1 MSENTGIRATT
12 CFEKI
17 AELTKPIRII
27 QGGTSAGK
35 TYSILLYL
43 IYYTFNLKRTD
54 LISVVA
60 ESVPVIK
67 RGAYKDFIDI
77 LKINGWYDESK
88 HNKTDRVYHLN
99 NCTFEFF
106 GADDATKL
114 RGARRDILF
123 VNECN
128 NCTFEA
134 FGELNIRTKKFTF
147 LDYNPTSPF
156 WVTEHLIDDEKSDF
170 LIVTYKD
177 NEYLEKKIVDD
188 IESWQKKAETSDY
201 FANKWKVMGLG
212 LMGQFEGQIFQN
224 WSEIEELPAGAELL
238 GSGLDWGFANDMTAC
253 ISLYKYDGELI
264 LDETLCTKGILNRE
278 IAELLRNTKAKEKII
293 YCDSAE
299 PKSIAEMKAYGLA
312 AMPVYKG
319 KDSVNYGISLMQE
332 HKLRVTARSKR
343 LIEELQN
350 YIWLKDREGNSLN
363 IPIDKYNDCIDAT
376 RYIFLMMFGNKS
388 SGFSLKVR
396 PYRG

>member
-1 MSENTGIRATT
+1 MPIQPTT

-43 IYYTFNLKRTD
+43 IYYTFNLERTD

-67 RGAYKDFIDI
+67 RGAYKDFLDI
-77 LKINGWYDESK
+77 LKSNGWYDESK

-123 VNECN
+123 INECN
-128 NCTFEA
+128 NVTFEA
-134 FGELNIRTKKFTF
+134 YGELNIRTKKFTF

-156 WVTEHLIDDEKSDF
+156 WVTEHLIEDDKSDF
-170 LIVTYKD
+170 IIVTYAD
-177 NEYLEKKIVDD
+177 NEFLEQKIVDD
-188 IESWQKKAETSDY
+188 IESWKIKGEASDY

-212 LMGQFEGQIFQN
+212 EMGQFEGQIFQN
-224 WSEIEELPAGAELL
+224 WQEVEELPDGAELL
-238 GSGLDWGFANDMTAC
+238 GSGLDYGFTNDPTALV
-253 ISLYKYDGELI
+253 SVYRYNDELI
-264 LDETLCTKGILNRE
+264 VDEVIYSTGLLNKDIATLIRKSQ
-278 IAELLRNTKAKEKII
+278 ASKKII
-293 YCDSAE
+293 YADSAE
-299 PKSIAEMKAYGLA
+299 PKSNAELKSYGFPIL
-312 AMPVYKG
+312 PVYKG
-319 KDSVNYGISLMQE
+319 KDSVNYGISLMQD
-332 HKLRVTARSKR
+332 KGFKVTSRSTN
-343 LIEELQN
+343 LIKELQN
-350 YIWLKDREGNSLN
+350 YIWMKDREGNSLN
-363 IPIDKYNDCIDAT
+363 IPIDDYNHALDAT
-376 RYIFLMMFGNKS
+376 RYFFLMKFGNMGS
-388 SGFSLKVR
+388 TFSLKVR